1 MVRLATFFY
10 RKIKILKKDFSRNSP
25 YGKLQLGDEPVVLF
39 TTYSSLVAK
48 KHGAGRGKN
57 SSRLGQIVNW
67 LGADFDGLIIFD
79 ECREIDPPTSLHT
92 RGMAV
97 LSHQA
102 PAWRQT
108 RART

>member
-1 MVRLATFFY
+1 MARLATFFLQKNQNSK
-10 RKIKILKKDFSRNSP
+10 KIFSRNSP

-67 LGADFDGLIIFD
+67 LGADFDGSSKKRLFVPKNVS
-79 ECREIDPPTSLHT
+79 EKCFLK
-92 RGMAV
+92 
-97 LSHQA
+97 
-102 PAWRQT
+102 
-108 RART
+108 